1 MKRSVYLLSC
11 ITIGLALASCQQRL
25 YFPDRANTP
34 GLIEP
39 LEGKATLSFKPQANT
54 ADSLDY
60 IKSPVSIAGD
70 LAFSPVNH
78 FGLIASYRSTM
89 NRIIDE
95 DNDFWVNGD
104 QLGGT
109 FNGHRFEIGA
119 GFYDV
124 IGSKGKVE
132 VYAGYGNGL
141 LRREGKL
148 TPGQDYQ
155 TRYHRF
161 FVQPAMG
168 FGNDKISFTGGF
180 RIAFQKFYDFE
191 SPDPT
196 LKYNIGREPQ
206 DVTGVLY
213 PFWEP
218 FVNFEAGP
226 QYLKFNI
233 QAGLTTQL
241 AGSNIA
247 GNAPFFISFGLVG
260 HFAPRFAKNTAP
272 KGPQ

>member
-1 MKRSVYLLSC
+1 MKKLFTFCVASA
-11 ITIGLALASCQQRL
+11 GLMLGFSSCQQRL

-39 LEGKATLSFKPQANT
+39 MEVKATLWFKPQGNAS
-54 ADSLDY
+54 DSLDY
-60 IKSPVSIAGD
+60 IKGPVSIAGD

-78 FGLIASYRSTM
+78 LGLIASYRSTI

-95 DNDFWVNGD
+95 DNDFWTNGD

-109 FNGHRFEIGA
+109 FNGHRFEVGA

-141 LRREGKL
+141 LHREGML
-148 TPGQDYQ
+148 TPEQDYR
-155 TRYHRF
+155 TRYHRI
-161 FVQPAMG
+161 FVQPAIG

-191 SPDPT
+191 SADPT
-196 LKYNIGREPQ
+196 LRYHIGLEP
-206 DVTGVLY
+206 
-213 PFWEP
+213 
-218 FVNFEAGP
+218 
-226 QYLKFNI
+226 
-233 QAGLTTQL
+233 
-241 AGSNIA
+241 
-247 GNAPFFISFGLVG
+247 
-260 HFAPRFAKNTAP
+260 
-272 KGPQ
+272 